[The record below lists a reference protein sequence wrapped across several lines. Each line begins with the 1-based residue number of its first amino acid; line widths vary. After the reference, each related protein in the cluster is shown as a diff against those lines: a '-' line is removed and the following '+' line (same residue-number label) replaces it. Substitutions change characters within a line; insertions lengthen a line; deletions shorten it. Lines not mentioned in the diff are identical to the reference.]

1 MKNTLPL
8 TEEIIELDKAHHLRP
23 YQNFDTLEE
32 GALPIERA
40 NGIHLWDTDGKQY
53 VDAIGGMWCTNI
65 GAGRKE
71 MADAIAEQVLTCS
84 FANPFTDM
92 TNVPAT
98 RLSRKLAEL
107 APGDLNHVHLTC
119 GGSTANDTAYRL
131 VQFYHACKGNR
142 QKKHILSRSD
152 AYHGTTYVTMSL
164 GGKKGDRIDEMNYM
178 GPDEGI
184 HHLSSPNYYRYGK
197 GLTEAEFAE
206 NLYREFLQKIDELGG
221 PGTISAFLAEPIMGA
236 GGVVLP
242 PDNYLK
248 RIADYCHEN
257 DILYWS
263 DEVVTGFGRCG
274 EWFVSDTLFG
284 IQPDILI
291 SAKGLTSA
299 YIPLGACIFSDK
311 IWDVISESGHGRF
324 FAHGYT
330 YSSHTV
336 AAAAALKNIEIMERE
351 KILEHVRSVGPYFV
365 ERLNELRDLE
375 MVGDVRGSHFMA
387 CVEFVKNKTT
397 GETFPEDMDIGKL
410 VSNEADRLGLIV
422 RPIVNLNIMS
432 PPLIC
437 TTEDIDFI
445 VDTLRQAIELTS
457 DKLQAQGVWSP

>member
-1 MKNTLPL
+1 MKNALPL
-8 TEEIIELDKAHHLRP
+8 TEEIIEMDKAHHLRP
-23 YQNFDTLEE
+23 YLNFDTLEE

-40 NGIHLWDTDGKQY
+40 EGIYVWDTDGKKY

-65 GAGRKE
+65 GAGSKE
-71 MADAIAEQVLTCS
+71 MADAIAQQILTCN

-98 RLSRKLAEL
+98 RLTKKLAEL

-119 GGSTANDTAYRL
+119 GGSTANDSAFRL
-131 VQFYHACKGNR
+131 VQFYHACKGNER
-142 QKKHILSRSD
+142 KKHILSRTD
-152 AYHGTTYVTMSL
+152 AYHGTTYVAMSL

-178 GPDEGI
+178 GPEENI
-184 HHLSSPNYYRYGK
+184 HHLSSPNYYRYGN
-197 GLTEAEFAE
+197 GLSEADFAHKLFDEFIH
-206 NLYREFLQKIDELGG
+206 KIDELGG
-221 PGTISAFLAEPIMGA
+221 PDTIAAFLAEPIMGT

-242 PDNYLK
+242 PGNYLK
-248 RIADYCHEN
+248 RIADYCRQH

-274 EWFVSDTLFG
+274 EWFVSEAMFD

-291 SAKGLTSA
+291 SAKGLSSA
-299 YIPLGACIFSDK
+299 YIPLGACIFSDR
-311 IWDVISESGHGRF
+311 IWDVISEPGHGRY

-351 KILEHVRSVGPYFV
+351 KILDHVRKVGPYFL
-365 ERLNELRDLE
+365 ERLGELHALD
-375 MVGDVRGSHFMA
+375 MVGDVRGTHLMA
-387 CVEFVKNKTT
+387 CVEFVKDKNT
-397 GETFPEDMDIGKL
+397 GETFPEEMDIGKL

-422 RPIVNLNIMS
+422 RPMVNLNVMS
-432 PPLIC
+432 PSLIC
-437 TTEDIDFI
+437 TEQDIDFI
-445 VDTLRQAIELTS
+445 VDTLRQAIEVTS
-457 DKLQAQGVWSP
+457 GKLRNRGAW